1 MAKGT
6 WPLSPDVASLRSR
19 SLKLDDLHP
28 RTALTDDTASDD
40 GAATS
45 CCDAHPELCKSMDP
59 QPPTRMEVVAF
70 HAPGMYGATPDSWK
84 LYDFSKITAIGNFYQ
99 LDPEMLCLAHSKQ
112 VRILDWYLCN
122 GPNGDPNFIPHQ
134 LNPYNEPAML
144 LNSTLIELYVAFSA
158 KCVKS
163 HGLDGMVLDIVS
175 RKIARL
181 RHFESI
187 SGDVATGEFAVA
199 GRSEWDNQ
207 HHDDGGPVW
216 IDRPGLRAQACA
228 QRRHPGIHPDLHNG
242 H

>member
-45 CCDAHPELCKSMDP
+45 CCDDHPELCKSMDP
-59 QPPTRMEVVAF
+59 QPPARMEVVAF

-144 LNSTLIELYVAFSA
+144 LNSTLIELYVAYSA

-181 RHFESI
+181 HHF
-187 SGDVATGEFAVA
+187 
-199 GRSEWDNQ
+199 
-207 HHDDGGPVW
+207 
-216 IDRPGLRAQACA
+216 
-228 QRRHPGIHPDLHNG
+228 
-242 H
+242 